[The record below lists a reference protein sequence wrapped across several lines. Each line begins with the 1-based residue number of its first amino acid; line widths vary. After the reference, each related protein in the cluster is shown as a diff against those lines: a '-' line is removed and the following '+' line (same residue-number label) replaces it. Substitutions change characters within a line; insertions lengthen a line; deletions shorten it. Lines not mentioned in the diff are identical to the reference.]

1 MKSVQKK
8 KLADR
13 RAVTAFRAAEAR
25 ENNAY
30 LMAMYAAFIPN
41 RVVTDSKFV
50 TDKWGNRIRRDQATL
65 DDKGRWIPATQLEEL
80 MEVE

>member
-8 KLADR
+8 KLADQ
-13 RAVTAFRAAEAR
+13 RAVRAFRAAQAR

-30 LMAMYAAFIPN
+30 LMAMYKAFIPQRN
-41 RVVTDSKFV
+41 ITDSKFV
-50 TDKWGNRIRRDQATL
+50 TDKWGNRILRDQATL
-65 DDKGRWIPATQLEEL
+65 DDHGRWIPATQLEEL

>member
-25 ENNAY
+25 ENNEY
-30 LMAMYAAFIPN
+30 LMAMYEAFIPQKN
-41 RVVTDSKFV
+41 YRDSKFV
-50 TDKWGNRIRRDQATL
+50 TDKWGNRILRDQATL
-65 DDKGRWIPATQLEEL
+65 DDHGRWIPATQLSEL